1 MLVETT
7 ARQSWRVFLDT
18 VYTYTCYVIESD
30 CVSLSTQ
37 VKSHLNL
44 LNRKLIS
51 TCHLI
56 HYLVIVYTLNVFNFS
71 LSHLKLRPRHA
82 FDETARRSVAARGTC
97 TTNQHHRVNTA

>member
-56 HYLVIVYTLNVFNFS
+56 HYFVIVYTLNVFIRLVNIEVSSIADS
-71 LSHLKLRPRHA
+71 LSPLL
-82 FDETARRSVAARGTC
+82 F
-97 TTNQHHRVNTA
+97 